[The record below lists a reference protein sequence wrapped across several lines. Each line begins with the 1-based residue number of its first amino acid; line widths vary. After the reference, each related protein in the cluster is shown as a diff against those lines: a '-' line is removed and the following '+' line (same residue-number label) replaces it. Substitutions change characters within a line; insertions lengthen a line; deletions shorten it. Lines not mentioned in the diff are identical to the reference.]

1 MYENKPKQAKDMIK
15 AAAEENQELK
25 DSLKELQEMERQMA
39 ELAEQVLGHGQTEN
53 EKDGFIGSEA
63 DKVMM
68 ALAYEQAKHD
78 PELAAMLKKL
88 EESDKQIAGLTDI
101 LGSM

>member
-1 MYENKPKQAKDMIK
+1 MYENKAKQAKDMIN

-53 EKDGFIGSEA
+53 EKKDFIGSEA
-63 DKVMM
+63 ER
-68 ALAYEQAKHD
+68 L
-78 PELAAMLKKL
+78 
-88 EESDKQIAGLTDI
+88 
-101 LGSM
+101 